1 MSDRPARSRLTVS
14 KRDLSALSREKTIV
28 LALLIQLFVAA
39 FSSFLVVGLT
49 SLYAPGSVEGGEV
62 SVAVVGDASDEFL
75 AAATEVEGLAA
86 SEYDSLDTA
95 TGAFEVDRVQAVVE
109 VRNEDGRLRV
119 TATAPASSLRK
130 TVVVVRLRGALEVLE
145 RTERVERSA
154 NTERTLVPVPPE
166 VDASPYLGFS
176 YTVLVPLLLFLPVFI
191 SGSVAV
197 DSITEEVERGTLE
210 LLRVSPLSLAEI
222 VEGKGLAAAVL
233 APAQAL
239 LWVTLLSANGIPVS
253 NVPSLVVFVAA
264 LSVLVVAP
272 VEEFVFRGV
281 VQGRLRAAFGP
292 VPAIVGASL
301 LFGSLHLANYSGN
314 PVSVVAG
321 ALMIAVVGSV
331 FGTLYELSDN
341 LAVPVLI
348 HAIYNVI
355 LLVSSYLAMTAA

>member
-1 MSDRPARSRLTVS
+1 LSDRPVRSRLTVS

-62 SVAVVGDASDEFL
+62 TVAVVGDASDEFVD
-75 AAATEVEGLAA
+75 AASEVEGLTV

-95 TGAFEVDRVQAVVE
+95 TGAFEVDRAQAIVE
-109 VRNEDGRLRV
+109 TRNEDGQIRV

-130 TVVVVRLRGALEVLE
+130 TVVVVRLREALEVLE

-154 NTERTLVPVPPE
+154 NVERELVPIPPV

-210 LLRVSPLSLAEI
+210 LLRVSPLSLTEI
-222 VEGKGLAAAVL
+222 VEGKGLAAAAL

-239 LWVTLLSANGIPVS
+239 LWVTLLSVNGIPVS
-253 NVPSLVVFVAA
+253 NVPSVVVFVAA
-264 LSVLVVAP
+264 LSVLVVGA
-272 VEEFVFRGV
+272 GV
-281 VQGRLRAAFGP
+281 G
-292 VPAIVGASL
+292 
-301 LFGSLHLANYSGN
+301 
-314 PVSVVAG
+314 VA
-321 ALMIAVVGSV
+321 
-331 FGTLYELSDN
+331 
-341 LAVPVLI
+341 LAVPDRQRAQLLYSLGI
-348 HAIYNVI
+348 LGAFASGAFLPEPPATTAARLAIDSPAPSTIPSVAGYAVAA
-355 LLVSSYLAMTAA
+355 LLVVVGLRLFVERLDPKSL